1 MKNSK
6 EKFSLVCTFHK
17 SACILIFILGISFNT
32 HGFTIKNDSTS
43 TIHYDSLTESL
54 YHALGNE
61 DLSFDAFSYAYHGY
75 QKLIAE
81 HVVDKKDILT
91 VIDFNK
97 SSKEDRFFVIDL
109 QKHKI
114 IHESL
119 VAHGKNS
126 GWDIP
131 ESFSNMTNSL
141 KSSLGFFL
149 TGETYQGKHGL
160 SLKLDGLE
168 KGINDNARERNIVIH
183 SADYVSESFIDKVGR
198 LGRSFGCPSLPVKN
212 YTEVI
217 DIIKERSLI
226 FIFSNQLDYFKTSK
240 FL

>member
-1 MKNSK
+1 M
-6 EKFSLVCTFHK
+6 
-17 SACILIFILGISFNT
+17 LIFILGISFNT
-32 HGFTIKNDSTS
+32 HGFNIKSDSS
-43 TIHYDSLTESL
+43 SLIKYDSITVSL
-54 YHALGNE
+54 YHALENE
-61 DLSFDAFSYAYHGY
+61 DLSLDAFALAYHGY

-81 HVVDKKDILT
+81 QVVDKKNVLT

-97 SSKEDRFFVIDL
+97 SSKEDRFFIIDL

-131 ESFSNMTNSL
+131 ESFSNMANSF
-141 KSSLGFFL
+141 KSSLGFYL

-198 LGRSFGCPSLPVKN
+198 LGRSFGCPSLPAKN
-212 YTEVI
+212 YKEVI
-217 DIIKERSLI
+217 DLIKEHSLI
-226 FIFSNQLDYFKTSK
+226 FIFSNQLDYLRTSK